1 MVPDKFQ
8 HEIQKGADEG
18 STVRLHLSPRFPE
31 PTIHLLKIEKF
42 FTAVYLFFIIFLGS
56 KIAIYYPQASI
67 MAAQATEAFSP
78 QKRTYRTS
86 KRENSLLF
94 SIFMG
99 HSPPPLIRIQQL
111 IIADPCGS
119 GSTTLTSTSSRVLI
133 YALRAVASKA
143 KNWQFQ
149 IKYRFP
155 VAGSL
160 PDFYRKIDGYR
171 T

>member
-18 STVRLHLSPRFPE
+18 STVGLHLSPRFPE
-31 PTIHLLKIEKF
+31 PTIHLFKIEKN

-99 HSPPPLIRIQQL
+99 HSPPPLDPDPATHYCGSMRIRIHNPDQYF
-111 IIADPCGS
+111 I
-119 GSTTLTSTSSRVLI
+119 SRTYI
-133 YALRAVASKA
+133 CSPDRC
-143 KNWQFQ
+143 
-149 IKYRFP
+149 IK
-155 VAGSL
+155 S
-160 PDFYRKIDGYR
+160 
-171 T
+171 